1 MVVVLLRSG
10 SKYIQQITWQLID
23 SKSKRSK
30 CSISTP
36 VFILLSIL
44 ENVPTFNYSNNYEKK
59 GLSLVFFVVL
69 KGKMNYTLLSLEGDK
84 DMDIGIVENKL
95 ISLLQFPFCSNRS
108 KYGEINSENWRKIC
122 KTKLGLVLV
131 SVIHFPFPVLYIH
144 STYMQQKYKLRP
156 QTSTNLT
163 LHYIALIIPP
173 SPH

>member
-1 MVVVLLRSG
+1 MA
-10 SKYIQQITWQLID
+10 KYIQQITWQLID

-44 ENVPTFNYSNNYEKK
+44 ENVPTSNYSNIYEKK
-59 GLSLVFFVVL
+59 PCHLFFVVL